1 MNMSRITIPAKP
13 ATTRRGVMLADYV
26 SMIKPGI
33 VLGNLVTLTG
43 GFFLAARGVADFRL
57 LFDTMLGLAL
67 VVASG
72 CVFNNIIDRDID
84 TRMRRTQ
91 DRVLASGVVRP
102 ATAAIYATVLGIFGF
117 GMLALTTNR
126 LVMVAAIAGFVIYV
140 GAYSLYMKRHS
151 VWGTLVGSLSGA
163 VPPVVGYCAVRGNFD
178 GGAAIVLLI
187 FALWQIPHF
196 YAIAIHRLKDYG
208 AAGVSV
214 WPAVKGIKSA
224 KHQIAI
230 NVAGFTIA
238 AASLSLAGYTG
249 RVFLLVALALG
260 GYWLYLAQSGFT
272 TDDDIIWSRKL
283 FVFSIIVVLA
293 ISVAMALD
301 YQ

>member
-1 MNMSRITIPAKP
+1 MNVSRTTIPANP
-13 ATTRRGVMLADYV
+13 TPTRRSVMLADYV

-33 VLGNLVTLTG
+33 VLGNMVTLAG
-43 GFFLAARGVADFRL
+43 GFFLAARGSSNFRL
-57 LFDTMLGLAL
+57 LLDTMLGLAL

-84 TRMRRTQ
+84 TRMQRTH
-91 DRVLASGVVRP
+91 DRVLVRGVVRP

-117 GMLALTTNR
+117 GMLALTTNM
-126 LVMVAAIAGFVIYV
+126 LVLVAAIAGFVIYV
-140 GAYSLYMKRHS
+140 GIYSLYMKRHS

-163 VPPVVGYCAVRGNFD
+163 VPPVVGYCAARGSFD
-178 GGAAIVLLI
+178 GGAAIALLI

-196 YAIAIHRLKDYG
+196 YAIAIHRLKDYV

-214 WPAVKGIKSA
+214 WPAVKGIKST
-224 KHQIAI
+224 KRQIVI
-230 NVAGFTIA
+230 SIVGFTIA
-238 AASLSLAGYTG
+238 AASLSMTGYTG

-260 GYWLYLAQSGFT
+260 SYWLYLAQSGFT

-283 FVFSIIVVLA
+283 FVFSIIVVLV
-293 ISVAMALD
+293 ISVTMGLD

>member
-1 MNMSRITIPAKP
+1 MNVSRTIISAKP
-13 ATTRRGVMLADYV
+13 ATARSGVMLADYV
-26 SMIKPGI
+26 SIIKPGI
-33 VLGNLVTLTG
+33 VLGNLVTLAG
-43 GFFLAARGVADFRL
+43 GFFLAARGIADFRL

-84 TRMRRTQ
+84 TRMRRTH

-102 ATAAIYATVLGIFGF
+102 ATAALYATVLGIFGF
-117 GMLALTTNR
+117 GMLALTTNM

-140 GAYSLYMKRHS
+140 GVYSLYMKRHS

-163 VPPVVGYCAVRGNFD
+163 VPPVVGYCAVRGSFD

-196 YAIAIHRLKDYG
+196 YAIAIHRLKDYV

-224 KHQIAI
+224 KRQIVI
-230 NVAGFTIA
+230 NVAGFTMA

-293 ISVAMALD
+293 ISVTMALD

>member
-1 MNMSRITIPAKP
+1 MNVSRTTIPAKQ
-13 ATTRRGVMLADYV
+13 ATIRRGVILADYV

-33 VLGNLVTLTG
+33 VLGNLVTLAG
-43 GFFLAARGVADFRL
+43 GFFLAARGGADFRL

-84 TRMRRTQ
+84 TRMRRTH

-117 GMLALTTNR
+117 GMLALTTNM

-140 GAYSLYMKRHS
+140 GVYSLYMKRNS

-163 VPPVVGYCAVRGNFD
+163 VPPVVGYCVARGSFD

-196 YAIAIHRLKDYG
+196 YAIAIHRLKDYL

-214 WPAVKGIKSA
+214 WPAVKGIKST
-224 KHQIAI
+224 KRQIVI
-230 NVAGFTIA
+230 SIVGFTIA

-283 FVFSIIVVLA
+283 FAFSIIVVLA
-293 ISVAMALD
+293 ISVCMALD

>member
-1 MNMSRITIPAKP
+1 MNVSRTTIPAKQ
-13 ATTRRGVMLADYV
+13 ATIRRGVILADYV

-33 VLGNLVTLTG
+33 VLGNLVTLAG
-43 GFFLAARGVADFRL
+43 GFFLAARGGADFRL

-84 TRMRRTQ
+84 TRMRRTH

-117 GMLALTTNR
+117 GMLALTTNM

-140 GAYSLYMKRHS
+140 GVYSLYMKRNS

-163 VPPVVGYCAVRGNFD
+163 VPPVVGYCVARGSFD

-196 YAIAIHRLKDYG
+196 YAIAIHRLKDYV

-283 FVFSIIVVLA
+283 FAFSIIVVLA
-293 ISVAMALD
+293 ISVCMALD

>member
-1 MNMSRITIPAKP
+1 MNVSRTTIPAKQ
-13 ATTRRGVMLADYV
+13 ATIRRGVILADYV

-33 VLGNLVTLTG
+33 VLGNLVTLAG
-43 GFFLAARGVADFRL
+43 GFFLAARGGADFRL

-84 TRMRRTQ
+84 TRMRRTH

-117 GMLALTTNR
+117 GMLALTTNM

-140 GAYSLYMKRHS
+140 GVYSLYMKRNS

-163 VPPVVGYCAVRGNFD
+163 VPPVVGYCVARGSFD

-196 YAIAIHRLKDYG
+196 YAIAIHRLKDYV

-214 WPAVKGIKSA
+214 WPAVKGIKST
-224 KHQIAI
+224 KRQIVI
-230 NVAGFTIA
+230 SIVGFTIA

-293 ISVAMALD
+293 ISVCMALD